1 MHTCASQA
9 VPSGCVSVC
18 LLVSAKKYIEQSGTS
33 VLPPVLRRLFIK
45 SVQIF
50 ESLYKFLSMELGP
63 HILKQSLREITL
75 PGKLTT

>member
-1 MHTCASQA
+1 MGFLL
-9 VPSGCVSVC
+9 GCIRK
-18 LLVSAKKYIEQSGTS
+18 LLLA

>member
-50 ESLYKFLSMELGP
+50 ELLSSMELGP
-63 HILKQSLREITL
+63 HILRQSLRGISL
-75 PGKLTT
+75 PGISKLTT

>member
-50 ESLYKFLSMELGP
+50 ELLSSMELGP
-63 HILKQSLREITL
+63 QILRQSLRGISL
-75 PGKLTT
+75 PGISKLTT